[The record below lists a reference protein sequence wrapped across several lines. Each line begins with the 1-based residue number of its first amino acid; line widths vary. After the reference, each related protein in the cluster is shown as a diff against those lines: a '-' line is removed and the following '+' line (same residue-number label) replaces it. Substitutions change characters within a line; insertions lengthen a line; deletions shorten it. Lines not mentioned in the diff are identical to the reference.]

1 MPSAKAPTVYRV
13 VVIRPKNEVLGGDPA
28 VDDEAAKRYA
38 TFPTAIK
45 VTKMSKKNF
54 RTLKMRALKFFTK
67 NKQHPV
73 QYTVEER
80 WSFPTFKEAQD
91 KLLYEA
97 KGCGHF
103 VEWGQGTWIRTASD

>member
-13 VVIRPKNEVLGGDPA
+13 VVIRPKDEVLGGDPA
-28 VDDEAAKRYA
+28 VDNEAAKRYA

-45 VTKMSKKNF
+45 VTKRPEKDF
-54 RTLKMRALKFFTK
+54 RKLKMRALKFFTR
-67 NKQHPV
+67 NQQQPV
-73 QYTVEER
+73 NYTVEER

-97 KGCGHF
+97 EGAGHF
-103 VEWGQGTWIRTASD
+103 VEWGQGTWIKL